1 MSAQMIIQA
10 LNNMTKLH
18 RSMVALA
25 KQKTEIIKKGD
36 INSLQN
42 LLKEENKHIQAIQ
55 RLEMGLKNE
64 TTLFLQKNRIEMEQL
79 SLSAAIEIANE
90 LEKEALLQGKQELEN
105 NIKELSIQN
114 QLNQQLLEQSLQFV
128 NISLDLLQPD
138 IDSYNYDRSEN
149 GAQENRQ
156 QSRSLFDSKA

>member
-64 TTLFLQKNRIEMEQL
+64 TTLFLQKNRIEMEQP

>member
-1 MSAQMIIQA
+1 
-10 LNNMTKLH
+10 
-18 RSMVALA
+18 MVALA
-25 KQKTEIIKKGD
+25 KQKTEIIKRGD

-64 TTLFLQKNRIEMEQL
+64 TILFLQKNRVEMEQP

-105 NIKELSIQN
+105 EIRELSIQN

>member
-1 MSAQMIIQA
+1 
-10 LNNMTKLH
+10 
-18 RSMVALA
+18 MVALA

-64 TTLFLQKNRIEMEQL
+64 TTLFLQKNRIEMEQP

>member
-1 MSAQMIIQA
+1 
-10 LNNMTKLH
+10 
-18 RSMVALA
+18 MVALA

-64 TTLFLQKNRIEMEQL
+64 TTLFLQKNRIEMEQP

-90 LEKEALLQGKQELEN
+90 LEREALLKGKQELEN

-138 IDSYNYDRSEN
+138 IDSYNYDRTEN

>member
-1 MSAQMIIQA
+1 
-10 LNNMTKLH
+10 
-18 RSMVALA
+18 MVALA

-64 TTLFLQKNRIEMEQL
+64 TTLFLQKNRIEMEQP
-79 SLSAAIEIANE
+79 SLSAAIEIATE
-90 LEKEALLQGKQELEN
+90 LEKEALLKGKQELEN
-105 NIKELSIQN
+105 EIRELSIQN

-138 IDSYNYDRSEN
+138 IDSYNYDRTEN

>member
-1 MSAQMIIQA
+1 MIIQA

-25 KQKTEIIKKGD
+25 KQKTEIIKRGD

-64 TTLFLQKNRIEMEQL
+64 TILFLQKNRVEMEQP

-105 NIKELSIQN
+105 EIRELSIQN